1 MGHKAV
7 ESTHDNNAFGP
18 GTANKHTVQWWFK
31 RSCKGHKRPE
41 DMEHGGWPWE
51 VDNDQLRGSSK
62 LILLQFHNKLPNNST
77 SQIGK
82 VKKLDKW
89 VSCELITN
97 QKYHHFEVLS
107 SLILCDKNM
116 CDKNNEPFLNQ
127 IVTKSG
133 FYATTSIKCW
143 LILCNH
149 PAQWLDQ
156 EEAPKHLPKPN
167 LHQKKVTVTVCCP
180 SNPPQLFESR

>member
-41 DMEHGGWPWE
+41 DKEHSGWPWE

-77 SQIGK
+77 SHIGK

-107 SLILCDKNM
+107 SLILCDKNL
-116 CDKNNEPFLNQ
+116 CDKNNEPFLDQ

-133 FYATTSIKCW
+133 FYATTSSVAGSRRSSKAPPKAK
-143 LILCNH
+143 L
-149 PAQWLDQ
+149 
-156 EEAPKHLPKPN
+156 APKRGHGHCL
-167 LHQKKVTVTVCCP
+167 VVCCP
-180 SNPPQLFESR
+180 SNPLQLSESR